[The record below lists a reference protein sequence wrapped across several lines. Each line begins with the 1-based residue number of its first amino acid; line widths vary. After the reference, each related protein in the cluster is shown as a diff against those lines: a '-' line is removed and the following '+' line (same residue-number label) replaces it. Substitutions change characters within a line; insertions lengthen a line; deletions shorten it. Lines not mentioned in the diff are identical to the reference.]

1 MAEDNCTTCKALL
14 PSIFYKKSLSPIP
27 KDLPCPLWIEII
39 VEDGVNIFELALKY
53 YGDREEYKEIYQYN
67 KDTIGEN
74 LEIVDGMLLKIPIT
88 TLFKEQPMILN
99 IE

>member
-27 KDLPCPLWIEII
+27 KDLPSPLWIEII